1 MTAREVQKTPFF
13 KVLEKEYYLD
23 SILLAEPK
31 KIIFTH
37 IIASKL
43 TNVSNVLKFTKAMLW
58 YYCFENKTD
67 DSQPIRSLSLPGGK
81 TI

>member
-31 KIIFTH
+31 KNHIYTLKESFLTFELFTG
-37 IIASKL
+37 
-43 TNVSNVLKFTKAMLW
+43 
-58 YYCFENKTD
+58 
-67 DSQPIRSLSLPGGK
+67 SLNIK
-81 TI
+81 Q

>member
-37 IIASKL
+37 
-43 TNVSNVLKFTKAMLW
+43 
-58 YYCFENKTD
+58 
-67 DSQPIRSLSLPGGK
+67 
-81 TI
+81 

>member
-31 KIIFTH
+31 KSYLHIERIF
-37 IIASKL
+37 L
-43 TNVSNVLKFTKAMLW
+43 TFELFTG
-58 YYCFENKTD
+58 
-67 DSQPIRSLSLPGGK
+67 SLNIK
-81 TI
+81 Q

>member
-37 IIASKL
+37 RKNFFL
-43 TNVSNVLKFTKAMLW
+43 TFELFTG
-58 YYCFENKTD
+58 
-67 DSQPIRSLSLPGGK
+67 SLNIK
-81 TI
+81 Q

>member
-31 KIIFTH
+31 KSYLHIERILLRFELFTG
-37 IIASKL
+37 
-43 TNVSNVLKFTKAMLW
+43 
-58 YYCFENKTD
+58 
-67 DSQPIRSLSLPGGK
+67 SLNIK
-81 TI
+81 Q